1 MYCLIFQVH
10 YSILFTSHLLACL
23 NVYVLL
29 LQMASMD
36 QGLRANAEQDV
47 ANGVNAGSGQTNAAN
62 GQTNAANGHSNAANG
77 RQDKVWWL
85 PAWGYNPWSDDV
97 SYCHHLFWVIYMFSC
112 KKVCNS
118 CFGT

>member
-1 MYCLIFQVH
+1 VYCLIFQVH

-77 RQDKVWWL
+77 HSNAANGHRGGVR
-85 PAWGYNPWSDDV
+85 N
-97 SYCHHLFWVIYMFSC
+97 LFFSLLGG
-112 KKVCNS
+112 VNHVNL
-118 CFGT
+118 